1 MKKKFTSKHFTG
13 FNRMSGKNL
22 IVNLFIFFILIFT
35 GCVDFEEPAA
45 LNDPKEWDTSNDPVI
60 TSISPDAIATGG
72 IREIKIAG
80 NNLGIKNNTDTPW
93 VFIGGVRG
101 QIKEILPN
109 EITIYR
115 PNLSED
121 HYDSQIFVNVTDP
134 NAINTSSNL
143 EYAVEDP
150 GDVLGDY
157 GGAFCANVIL
167 SGDLDQ
173 NENLFVATS
182 RAVWRNDP
190 TGNTLTVMAS
200 NFTPAAAFRSIT
212 DAKFGPGGGSNGL
225 NMYLSNGTNT
235 IYRVLLADSTIV
247 GTTRPTAVDTVGGP
261 VSELDF
267 DQNGNLYSVGSGGL
281 FFTNLTDGSTS
292 SSLGYNGITNVKGI
306 RIFNGYVYV
315 ADSLNIWRS
324 QISGTSIVGQ
334 ESLVDLAAF
343 SSFSNCIISSFDLDA
358 DGNIVMCIRN
368 YPGYSLFIRESD
380 GSVTPFYEV
389 ASILPSTADQVIWGN
404 SRQLYLMSGSLR
416 ATPPLTGYASARV
429 FRMSYNKNG
438 APHLGRNFLE

>member
-150 GDVLGDY
+150 GDAL
-157 GGAFCANVIL
+157 
-167 SGDLDQ
+167 
-173 NENLFVATS
+173 
-182 RAVWRNDP
+182 
-190 TGNTLTVMAS
+190 
-200 NFTPAAAFRSIT
+200 
-212 DAKFGPGGGSNGL
+212 
-225 NMYLSNGTNT
+225 
-235 IYRVLLADSTIV
+235 
-247 GTTRPTAVDTVGGP
+247 
-261 VSELDF
+261 
-267 DQNGNLYSVGSGGL
+267 
-281 FFTNLTDGSTS
+281 
-292 SSLGYNGITNVKGI
+292 
-306 RIFNGYVYV
+306 
-315 ADSLNIWRS
+315 
-324 QISGTSIVGQ
+324 
-334 ESLVDLAAF
+334 
-343 SSFSNCIISSFDLDA
+343 
-358 DGNIVMCIRN
+358 
-368 YPGYSLFIRESD
+368 
-380 GSVTPFYEV
+380 
-389 ASILPSTADQVIWGN
+389 
-404 SRQLYLMSGSLR
+404 
-416 ATPPLTGYASARV
+416 
-429 FRMSYNKNG
+429 
-438 APHLGRNFLE
+438 